1 MSDVVSP
8 SQVLEA
14 AADAALPPSPATS
27 SVCAADVSHT
37 TANTTSNSTSN
48 TASNTTSN
56 TNSSTNSNTTSYATS
71 QTTSITASN
80 VDLLCDSEAEK
91 AARYTETEHSLTFCS
106 AIKLYYPAVLWALV
120 INLATLC
127 QGLDGQVIGALVG
140 IEPFKQHF
148 GVEYQGDYIIEAH
161 WLGAFNYANKVGSII
176 GAFCAGM
183 AYDRLGLRRVI
194 ALSSSLSIGFV
205 FVQFFASHPAQLVA
219 GILLNGC
226 VISFFTVCATAYVGE
241 VCPVVLRGFAA
252 SAINMLLVAGQ
263 LMGSGILKIANN
275 ITSQWAYKFPIASQ
289 WPLPV
294 LMLLFTLGPFCPD
307 PPYWLCKR
315 GEYKAAEHSLRRLA
329 TDDVDPTLKLSFVR
343 ETLRIEN
350 EAKQGAEPQM
360 RECFRGTDLRRLII
374 CLMVYAIQA
383 LVGAVVFHDFA
394 VYFFELSGLSAD
406 NAFTMNVGVNAIGFI
421 GSCAAWWFLQF
432 LGRRDAYLW
441 GCIILALLQG
451 GIGVL
456 DLIPRPSTGTSP
468 SSWGQSAII
477 VTCNLIYDITIGPY
491 GYVLMSEVSS
501 ARLRS
506 FNIGLSSAFYQICA
520 IALALGVPFL
530 INKDQANLGGK
541 IGFIFAGI
549 GGLCALF
556 CFLCL
561 PETKGRTF
569 EELDHMFS
577 INLPSRKFKDFEIQ
591 HDNEMMDFEGQIMER
606 AGEKS
611 EEEQSASS

>member
-1 MSDVVSP
+1 MFDIVSP
-8 SQVLEA
+8 PQMVEA
-14 AADAALPPSPATS
+14 ASAASPPSTVPS
-27 SVCAADVSHT
+27 SVCVASLSST
-37 TANTTSNSTSN
+37 SSNITSNSTPD
-48 TASNTTSN
+48 TTLNTTPFTISK
-56 TNSSTNSNTTSYATS
+56 TT
-71 QTTSITASN
+71 SN
-80 VDLLCDSEAEK
+80 VDLPLDSESEK

-106 AIKLYYPAVLWALV
+106 ALKSYYPAVLWVLV
-120 INLATLC
+120 VNLATLC

-140 IEPFKQHF
+140 IEPFKRHF
-148 GVEYQGDYIIEAH
+148 GVEFQGEYIIEAQ
-161 WLGAFNYANKVGSII
+161 WLGAFNYANKIGSII
-176 GAFCAGM
+176 GAFCAGI

-194 ALSSSLSIGFV
+194 ALSSALSICFV
-205 FVQFFASHPAQLVA
+205 FVEFFASRPAQLVV

-275 ITSQWAYKFPIASQ
+275 ITSEWAYKFPIASQ

-294 LMLLFTLGPFCPD
+294 IMLLFTLGNFLPD

-315 GEYKAAEHSLRRLA
+315 GEYKAAERSLSRLA
-329 TDDVDPTLKLSFVR
+329 AADVDPTLKLSFVR

-350 EAKQGAEPQM
+350 EAKEGAKPKL
-360 RECFRGTDLRRLII
+360 RECFKGTDLRRLII

-406 NAFTMNVGVNAIGFI
+406 SAFTMNVGVNAIGFI
-421 GSCAAWWFLQF
+421 GSCLAWWFLQF

-451 GIGVL
+451 LIGIL
-456 DLIPRPSTGTSP
+456 DLVPRPLTGTAP

-477 VTCNLIYDITIGPY
+477 ITCNLIYDITIGPY
-491 GYVLMSEVSS
+491 GFVLMSEVSS
-501 ARLRS
+501 ARLRG

-520 IALALGVPFL
+520 IALAVGVPFL
-530 INKDQANLGGK
+530 INQDQANLGGK

-569 EELDHMFS
+569 EELDHMFN
-577 INLPSRKFKDFEIQ
+577 IGLHSRKFKNFKIEHGKEQ
-591 HDNEMMDFEGQIMER
+591 SETEGQS
-606 AGEKS
+606 AEKTLTNS
-611 EEEQSASS
+611 EADL

>member
-1 MSDVVSP
+1 
-8 SQVLEA
+8 
-14 AADAALPPSPATS
+14 
-27 SVCAADVSHT
+27 
-37 TANTTSNSTSN
+37 
-48 TASNTTSN
+48 
-56 TNSSTNSNTTSYATS
+56 
-71 QTTSITASN
+71 
-80 VDLLCDSEAEK
+80 
-91 AARYTETEHSLTFCS
+91 
-106 AIKLYYPAVLWALV
+106 LWALV
-120 INLATLC
+120 VNLATLC

-140 IEPFKQHF
+140 IEPFKHHF
-148 GVEYQGDYIIEAH
+148 GVEYQGDYIIEAQ

-176 GAFCAGM
+176 GAFCAGI

-194 ALSSSLSIGFV
+194 ALSSALSIGFV
-205 FVQFFASHPAQLVA
+205 FVEFFASHPAQLVV

-263 LMGSGILKIANN
+263 LMGSGILKIANS
-275 ITSQWAYKFPIASQ
+275 IASEWAYKFPIASQ

-294 LMLLFTLGPFCPD
+294 IMLLFTLGNFLPD

-315 GEYKAAEHSLRRLA
+315 GDYKAAEHSLSRLA
-329 TDDVDPTLKLSFVR
+329 AADVDPALKLSFVR
-343 ETLRIEN
+343 ETLRIED
-350 EAKQGAEPQM
+350 EAKQGAKPKM
-360 RECFRGTDLRRLII
+360 SECFKGTDLRRLII

-394 VYFFELSGLSAD
+394 VYFFELSGLTAD

-421 GSCAAWWFLQF
+421 GSCLAWWFLQF

-451 GIGVL
+451 LIGIL
-456 DLIPRPSTGTSP
+456 DLIPRPSTGTAP
-468 SSWGQSAII
+468 SSWGQSAVI

-491 GYVLMSEVSS
+491 GFVLMSEVSS
-501 ARLRS
+501 ARLRG

-520 IALALGVPFL
+520 ITLAVGVPFL
-530 INKDQANLGGK
+530 INQDQANLGGK

-569 EELDHMFS
+569 EELDHMFN
-577 INLPSRKFKDFEIQ
+577 IGLHSRKFKGFKIQ
-591 HDNEMMDFEGQIMER
+591 HHVEKAEAEGQS
-606 AGEKS
+606 AEKTAKNS
-611 EEEQSASS
+611 ETDLSVAP

>member
-1 MSDVVSP
+1 MSDAVSP
-8 SQVLEA
+8 PQVVEA
-14 AADAALPPSPATS
+14 ASVALPPS
-27 SVCAADVSHT
+27 
-37 TANTTSNSTSN
+37 
-48 TASNTTSN
+48 TASSSACVASL
-56 TNSSTNSNTTSYATS
+56 SSTAPTTPSKTPPPEPTPNFTPNTISTV
-71 QTTSITASN
+71 ASN
-80 VDLLCDSEAEK
+80 VDLLFDSDTEK
-91 AARYTETEHSLTFCS
+91 AARDRDTENAARYTETEHSLTFYS

-120 INLATLC
+120 VNLATLC

-140 IEPFKQHF
+140 IEPFKHHF
-148 GVEYQGDYIIEAH
+148 GVQYQGEYIIEAH

-194 ALSSSLSIGFV
+194 ALSSALSIGFV
-205 FVQFFASHPAQLVA
+205 FVEFFAKHPAQLVA

-263 LMGSGILKIANN
+263 LMGSGILKIANDFG
-275 ITSQWAYKFPIASQ
+275 SEWAYKFPIASQ
-289 WPLPV
+289 WPLPAI
-294 LMLLFTLGPFCPD
+294 MLLFTLGNFLPD

-315 GEYKAAEHSLRRLA
+315 GEYKAAEHSLSRLA
-329 TDDVDPTLKLSFVR
+329 VAEVDSTLKLSFVR
-343 ETLRIEN
+343 ETLRVEN
-350 EAKQGAEPQM
+350 EAKEGAKPKM
-360 RECFRGTDLRRLII
+360 IECFKGTDRRRLII

-421 GSCAAWWFLQF
+421 GSCLAWWFLQF
-432 LGRRDAYLW
+432 LGRRNAYLW

-451 GIGVL
+451 CIGIL
-456 DLIPRPSTGTSP
+456 DLVPRPSTGTAP

-477 VTCNLIYDITIGPY
+477 ITCNLVYDITIGPY
-491 GYVLMSEVSS
+491 GFVLMSEVSS
-501 ARLRS
+501 ARLRG

-520 IALALGVPFL
+520 IALAVGVPFL
-530 INKDQANLGGK
+530 INQDQANLGGK

-569 EELDHMFS
+569 EELDHMFN
-577 INLPSRKFKDFEIQ
+577 IKLHSRKFKNFKIEHSKEQ
-591 HDNEMMDFEGQIMER
+591 SETEGQG
-606 AGEKS
+606 AEKTAVNS
-611 EEEQSASS
+611 EADLSVAP

>member
-1 MSDVVSP
+1 MSEI
-8 SQVLEA
+8 VLPQQLVA
-14 AADAALPPSPATS
+14 AASNPAALPSSRAASPDNAPNIESLGSTA
-27 SVCAADVSHT
+27 VNT
-37 TANTTSNSTSN
+37 KANTTNTTAVNTPGATSN
-48 TASNTTSN
+48 ATSKTASK
-56 TNSSTNSNTTSYATS
+56 
-71 QTTSITASN
+71 TASE
-80 VDLLCDSEAEK
+80 VDLLLEHETEK
-91 AARYTETEHSLTFCS
+91 AARYTETEHSLTFTS
-106 AIKLYYPAVLWALV
+106 ALKLYYPAVIWALV
-120 INLATLC
+120 VNLATLC

-140 IEPFKQHF
+140 IQPFKHHF
-148 GVEYQGDYIIEAH
+148 GVEYQGEYIIEAE

-194 ALSSSLSIGFV
+194 ALSSALSIGFV

-219 GILLNGC
+219 GIFFNGC

-252 SAINMLLVAGQ
+252 SAINLLLVAGQ
-263 LMGSGILKIANN
+263 LMGSGILKIASN
-275 ITSQWAYKFPIASQ
+275 IDSEWAFKFPIASQ

-294 LMLLFTLGPFCPD
+294 IMLLFTLGNFLPD

-315 GEYKAAEHSLRRLA
+315 GEYEAAENSLRRLA
-329 TDDVDPTLKLSFVR
+329 VADVDPTLKLSFVR

-350 EAKQGAEPQM
+350 DAKQGSKPRM
-360 RECFRGTDLRRLII
+360 SECFKGTDRRRLII

-406 NAFTMNVGVNAIGFI
+406 DAFSMNVGVNAIGFI
-421 GSCAAWWFLQF
+421 GSCLAWWFLQF

-441 GCIILALLQG
+441 GCIILAGLQG
-451 GIGVL
+451 LVGVL
-456 DLIPRPSTGTSP
+456 DLIPRPAAGTSP

-477 VTCNLIYDITIGPY
+477 ITCNLVYDITIGPY
-491 GYVLMSEVSS
+491 GFVLLSEVAS
-501 ARLRS
+501 ARLRG
-506 FNIGLSSAFYQICA
+506 FNIGLSCAFYQLCA
-520 IALALGVPFL
+520 IALAIGVPFL
-530 INKDQANLGGK
+530 INQDQANLGGK
-541 IGFIFAGI
+541 IGFIFAAI

-569 EELDHMFS
+569 EELDHMFNM
-577 INLPSRKFKDFEIQ
+577 NLHSRKFKDFKIRHSHETESTE
-591 HDNEMMDFEGQIMER
+591 DGGQG
-606 AGEKS
+606 AEKTTANS
-611 EEEQSASS
+611 ETDVSLVA

>member
-1 MSDVVSP
+1 MSDGVSP
-8 SQVLEA
+8 MQMLEA
-14 AADAALPPSPATS
+14 NAALPPSTAPS
-27 SVCAADVSHT
+27 SVCVASLS
-37 TANTTSNSTSN
+37 NTTSNTTPN

-56 TNSSTNSNTTSYATS
+56 
-71 QTTSITASN
+71 
-80 VDLLCDSEAEK
+80 VDLLCDSDVEK

-120 INLATLC
+120 VNFATLC

-140 IEPFKQHF
+140 IKPFKQHF
-148 GVEYQGDYIIEAH
+148 GVEYQGEYIIEAH

-194 ALSSSLSIGFV
+194 ALSSSLSIAFV

-263 LMGSGILKIANN
+263 LMGSGILKTANS

-315 GEYKAAEHSLRRLA
+315 GQYKAAEHSLRRLA
-329 TDDVDPTLKLSFVR
+329 TAEVDPDLKLSFVR
-343 ETLRIEN
+343 ETLRVEN

-360 RECFRGTDLRRLII
+360 RECFRGTDLRRLVI
-374 CLMVYAIQA
+374 CLMTYAIQA

-406 NAFTMNVGVNAIGFI
+406 DAFSMNVGVNAIGFA

-441 GCIILALLQG
+441 GCIVLALLQG
-451 GIGVL
+451 MIGVM
-456 DLIPRPSTGTSP
+456 DLVPRPATGTAP

-491 GYVLMSEVSS
+491 GFVLMSEVSS
-501 ARLRS
+501 ARLRG

-520 IALALGVPFL
+520 IALAVGVPFL

-569 EELDHMFS
+569 EELDHMFA
-577 INLPSRKFKDFEIQ
+577 INLPSRKFKGYKIQ
-591 HDNEMMDFEGQIMER
+591 HDYEMTRAEGR
-606 AGEKS
+606 VTDRTSDKS
-611 EEEQSASS
+611 EEDLATP